1 MTKPSPSSKPTQD
14 IQAMDFETA
23 FNALQENV
31 AQLENEELPLE
42 KALALFERGQA
53 LAKRCAVL
61 LEEAE
66 LKVRTLTLDPS
77 DEPETEG

>member
-1 MTKPSPSSKPTQD
+1 MTDNPSED

-31 AQLENEELPLE
+31 SKLEGDDLPLE
-42 KALALFERGQA
+42 QALALFERGQA
-53 LAKRCAVL
+53 LIKRCAAL

-66 LKVRTLTLDPS
+66 LKVRTLTVDS
-77 DEPETEG
+77 EEATEA

>member
-1 MTKPSPSSKPTQD
+1 MSDKPTQD
-14 IQAMDFETA
+14 IQTMDFETA
-23 FNALQENV
+23 FSALQKNV
-31 AQLENEELPLE
+31 AQLENEDLPLE

-66 LKVRTLTLDPS
+66 MKVRTLTIDPS
-77 DEPETEG
+77 AGPETEG

>member
-1 MTKPSPSSKPTQD
+1 MTDNPSED

-31 AQLENEELPLE
+31 SKLEGEDLPLE
-42 KALALFERGQA
+42 KAMYLFERGQA
-53 LAKRCAVL
+53 LIKRCAAL

-66 LKVRTLTLDPS
+66 LKVRTLTVDS
-77 DEPETEG
+77 EEATEA